1 MEEEWVISP
10 REIFI
15 HKDPKKNIL
24 GKGQFGVVTKGYW
37 RGIPVALKQ
46 FDNIDPS
53 KMKLM
58 MNEFSTMT
66 KLHHPNII
74 QLLGYFESPYTI
86 VMEYISRGSMSE
98 FLKRYPWT
106 TIHTKISFI
115 MDIAKGLAYLHAR
128 KPSFIIHRD
137 IKPSNF
143 LVTQDY
149 HIKIADFGICKML
162 SNHWAERSE
171 DNLPSLQG
179 VDATAKVGT
188 LFYMAPELVL
198 AKKSVIHYDSSVD
211 IYSLGAVMYEVM
223 ENIKLYSSDIE
234 SVEDLIYIHERRI
247 RPSFFYTPDFLKKII
262 LLCLNHDSRQR
273 PTAIL
278 LLNYLEREVHRRWWI
293 RFRIF

>member
-1 MEEEWVISP
+1 MEEWIIS
-10 REIFI
+10 RNEIYK
-15 HKDPKKNIL
+15 HPDSKKNIL

-46 FDNIDPS
+46 FNNLDPS

-58 MNEFSTMT
+58 KNEFSTMT

-74 QLLGYFESPYTI
+74 QLLGYFDSPYTI
-86 VMEYISRGSMSE
+86 VMEYIRRGSLSE
-98 FLKRYPWT
+98 FLKQHPWT

-162 SNHWAERSE
+162 SNDWAERSD
-171 DNLPSLQG
+171 DNLPALQG
-179 VDATAKVGT
+179 IDATAKVGT

-198 AKKSVIHYDSSVD
+198 ARQSVIHYDSSVD
-211 IYSLGAVMYEVM
+211 MYSLGAVMYEIM
-223 ENIKLYSSDIE
+223 EKEKLYSSHVD
-234 SVEDLIYIHERRI
+234 SVEDLIILHERRI
-247 RPSFFYTPDFLKKII
+247 RPSFFYTPRFLQNII

-278 LLNYLEREVHRRWWI
+278 LLKYLRRERGRRWWI
-293 RFRIF
+293 RYRIF